1 MRAKAA
7 AFVVKLCHLPRTPG
21 DALRLLPLALL
32 LLCTGALAT
41 ERPLR
46 FSVIESWGMPM
57 MRYEQ
62 GRAAGGILY
71 DLQIRLAQKVGRR
84 AELMVMPR
92 LRVQQMLVR
101 GEIDVRCYVN
111 PAWLQ
116 ESHHQ
121 YIWSLPFMVQRDLIV
136 ARAEESALPERHN
149 GERVGTVLGFTYPR
163 LEPLFANGQLQR
175 DDARTQELVL
185 EKLEARRY
193 RYAVSNQ
200 LTLDWY
206 NSHQPTP
213 RKLKPLDEVASDLV
227 ACIVR
232 DEPDVPTQ
240 QLLRAMVQ
248 MKQDGEF
255 DAILARY
262 R

>member
-1 MRAKAA
+1 
-7 AFVVKLCHLPRTPG
+7 
-21 DALRLLPLALL
+21 LRLLLLALL

-46 FSVIESWGMPM
+46 FSVSESWGMPM
-57 MRYEQ
+57 IRYEQ
-62 GRAAGGILY
+62 GQATGGILY
-71 DLQIRLAQKVGRR
+71 DLQVRLAQKVGRR

-116 ESHHQ
+116 ESPHQ

-136 ARAEESALPERHN
+136 TRATEPALPERPD
-149 GERVGTVLGFTYPR
+149 GELLGTVLGFKYPR
-163 LEPLFANGQLQR
+163 LEPLFASGQLQR

-200 LTLDWY
+200 MTLDWY
-206 NSHQPTP
+206 NSRQPVP
-213 RKLKPLDEVASDLV
+213 RKLKAIDEVASDLV

-232 DEPDVPTQ
+232 NEPDVPTQ

>member
-1 MRAKAA
+1 M
-7 AFVVKLCHLPRTPG
+7 
-21 DALRLLPLALL
+21 
-32 LLCTGALAT
+32 
-41 ERPLR
+41 
-46 FSVIESWGMPM
+46 
-57 MRYEQ
+57 
-62 GRAAGGILY
+62 
-71 DLQIRLAQKVGRR
+71 
-84 AELMVMPR
+84 
-92 LRVQQMLVR
+92 
-101 GEIDVRCYVN
+101 
-111 PAWLQ
+111 
-116 ESHHQ
+116 
-121 YIWSLPFMVQRDLIV
+121 
-136 ARAEESALPERHN
+136 
-149 GERVGTVLGFTYPR
+149 
-163 LEPLFANGQLQR
+163 
-175 DDARTQELVL
+175 L

-193 RYAVSNQ
+193 RYAISNQ

-206 NSHQPTP
+206 NSRQPAQ